1 MAYEK
6 LFTPGKIGNV
16 EIKNRVVMPPMM
28 LGFGQFDGTP
38 TETMMNYYEERAIG
52 GAGLI
57 VTEITRVNDFSGAS
71 AFAQL
76 AISHD
81 YHIAPLKEMID
92 RIHRHGT
99 KMFIQLHHPG
109 RQNLGLMMGTV
120 PVSIAMHRLIGN
132 CYDNLF
138 YKVAPMG
145 KKLMEKDF
153 VLKTSSPS
161 ACARAYSA
169 ESLNREM
176 SVKEVRKIIQQFI
189 DGAVRAKKAGADGV
203 ELHAAHGYLIQQ
215 FLSPY
220 TNQRTDCYGGSF
232 ENRLRFLSE
241 ILTGIK
247 SACGKDFPVIVRLSV
262 DECYKEIG
270 KPGVGYTLTDGVKMA
285 KEIEKMGA
293 DAIDVSSAG
302 YDTYN
307 YWLEPTS
314 FEPGWRKYMAAAVK
328 KEVSIPVLA
337 ANLIRSPEQAEEQLA
352 EGIQDFVC
360 LGRPHIADPYWA
372 NKAKNGKA
380 DEIKRCICCLYCME
394 SMQHNAYNGTH
405 ANCSVNPKLGHE
417 KEVLSRDGDG
427 RTVVIVG
434 AGPAGLSAAETLGK
448 RGFKPIVL
456 EKQPE
461 AGGQLQLAN
470 KPPLKD
476 KINWCI
482 EDLVTAALHNGAE
495 IRYNTEATPELIAS
509 LSPYAV
515 IIATGASSVKPRS
528 IPGVDLPNVCTTTEI
543 LDGTVQLSKQK
554 VAVIG
559 SGMTGLETAELL
571 CAQGNRV
578 TVVEMADSIAPGTWM
593 QHIDDCMPRLLA
605 AGTAF
610 LPAHKLCA
618 IHEDC
623 IEVQDTKTQQKKN
636 IDTSFV
642 VLSLGVR
649 SDNAL
654 YTLLKS
660 RYARIY
666 CIGDA
671 EKTGRI
677 ADATAR
683 GYRVARDLD

>member
-1 MAYEK
+1 MKYEK

-16 EIKNRVVMPPMM
+16 ELKNRIVMPPMM

-38 TETMMNYYEERAIG
+38 TKEMMDYYEERAIG

-57 VTEITRVNDFSGAS
+57 ITEITRVNDFSGAS

-99 KMFIQLHHPG
+99 KLFVQLHHPG

-120 PVSIAMHRLIGN
+120 PFSVAMERIMGKA
-132 CYDNLF
+132 YDRMF
-138 YKVAPMG
+138 YKIAPIG
-145 KKLMEKDF
+145 KKLMEKDL
-153 VLKTSSPS
+153 VLKTVAPSKSP
-161 ACARAYSA
+161 RAYSA

-176 SVKEVRKIIQQFI
+176 SVHEIKKIIQQFV

-220 TNQRTDCYGGSF
+220 TNQRTDEYGGSL
-232 ENRLRFLSE
+232 ENRMRFLLE
-241 ILTGIK
+241 ILQGIK
-247 SACGKDFPVIVRLSV
+247 NACGKDYPVIVRLTV

-270 KPGVGYTLTDGVKMA
+270 REGIGYTLKDGVKMA
-285 KEIEKMGA
+285 KMLDEAGV

-328 KEVSIPVLA
+328 KEVSVPVLA
-337 ANLIRSPEQAEEQLA
+337 ANLIRSAKQAEEQL
-352 EGIQDFVC
+352 EDGIQDFVS
-360 LGRPHIADPYWA
+360 LGRPHIADPHWT
-372 NKAKNGKA
+372 NKVKEGRE

-394 SMQHNAYNGTH
+394 SMQHNAYCGTH
-405 ANCSVNPKLGHE
+405 GNCSVNPMLGHE
-417 KEVLSRDGDG
+417 TDQLTMDGNG
-427 RTVVIVG
+427 RNIIIVG
-434 AGPAGLSAAETLGK
+434 AGAAGLTAAEILGK

-456 EKQPE
+456 EKQAQ

-482 EDLVTAALHNGAE
+482 EDLVHAAEKNGAE
-495 IRYNTEATPELIAS
+495 IRYNTTADEKTIAD

-515 IIATGASSVKPRS
+515 IVATGGLAVKPRS
-528 IPGVDLPNVCTTTEI
+528 IPGTDLPTVCTTTEI
-543 LDGTVQLSKQK
+543 LDGSVKLNGKR

-559 SGMTGLETAELL
+559 SGMTGLETAEML
-571 CAQGNRV
+571 CEQKNHV
-578 TVVEMADSIAPGTWM
+578 ILVEMADTVAPGTWM
-593 QHIDDCMPRLLA
+593 QHVDDCMPRLKA
-605 AGTAF
+605 AGTEIITGHR
-610 LPAHKLCA
+610 LSA
-618 IHEDC
+618 ITPGK
-623 IEVQDTKTQQKKN
+623 IELNKTGTEN
-636 IDTSFV
+636 LRLVDADYV

-654 YTLLKS
+654 YESIKDKFS
-660 RYARIY
+660 RVYV
-666 CIGDA
+666 IGDA

-677 ADATAR
+677 ADATAA
-683 GYRVARDLD
+683 GYKVGKELR

>member
-28 LGFGQFDGTP
+28 LGFGQFDGKP

-92 RIHRHGT
+92 RVHRHGA

-120 PVSIAMHRLIGN
+120 PVSIAMHKLIGN
-132 CYDNLF
+132 CYDKLF

-145 KKLMEKDF
+145 KKLMEKDM

-161 ACARAYSA
+161 QCARAYSA

-176 SVKEVRKIIQQFI
+176 SVKEIRRIIQQFI

-232 ENRLRFLSE
+232 ENRLRFLAE

-247 SACGKDFPVIVRLSV
+247 SACGKDFPIIVRLSV

-270 KPGVGYTLTDGVKMA
+270 KSGVGYTLADGVKMA

-314 FEPGWRKYMAAAVK
+314 FQPGWRKYMAAAVK

-337 ANLIRSPEQAEEQLA
+337 ANLIRSPEQAEEQLE

-360 LGRPHIADPYWA
+360 LGRPHIADPHWA
-372 NKAKNGKA
+372 NKAKEGKA
-380 DEIKRCICCLYCME
+380 NEIKRCICCLLCME
-394 SMQHNAYNGTH
+394 SMQHNAYAGTH

-417 KEVLSRDGDG
+417 KEVLSRDGNG

-448 RGFKPIVL
+448 RGFHPIVL
-456 EKQPE
+456 EKQSE

-482 EDLVTAALHNGAE
+482 EDLVAAAVHNGAE
-495 IRYNTEATPELIAS
+495 IRYNTEATPDLIDS

-515 IIATGASSVKPRS
+515 VIATGASSVKPRA
-528 IPGVDLPNVCTTTEI
+528 IPGVDLPNVCTTTEV
-543 LDGTVQLSKQK
+543 LNGTVRPTQQK

-571 CAQGNRV
+571 CALQNQV
-578 TVVEMADSIAPGTWM
+578 TVVEMADTIAPGTWM

-605 AGTAF
+605 SGTEF

-618 IHEDC
+618 IHERD
-623 IEVQDTKTQQKKN
+623 IEVFNVKTQAKQTVAT
-636 IDTSFV
+636 DFV

-649 SDNAL
+649 SDNSL
-654 YTLLKS
+654 YALLKS
-660 RYARIY
+660 KYSKIY

-677 ADATAR
+677 ADATAQ
-683 GYRVARDLD
+683 GYKVARDLK

>member
-28 LGFGQFDGTP
+28 LGFGQFDGKP
-38 TETMMNYYEERAIG
+38 TEKMMNYYEERAIG

-92 RIHRHGT
+92 RVHRHGA

-120 PVSIAMHRLIGN
+120 PVSIAMHKLIGN
-132 CYDNLF
+132 CYDKLF

-145 KKLMEKDF
+145 KKLMEKDL

-161 ACARAYSA
+161 QCARAYSA
-169 ESLNREM
+169 ESLNRAM
-176 SVKEVRKIIQQFI
+176 SIKEIRKIIQQFI

-232 ENRLRFLSE
+232 ENRLRFLAE

-247 SACGKDFPVIVRLSV
+247 SACGKDFPIIVRLSV

-270 KPGVGYTLTDGVKMA
+270 KSGVGYTLEDGVKMA

-314 FEPGWRKYMAAAVK
+314 FQPGWRKYMAAAVK

-337 ANLIRSPEQAEEQLA
+337 ANLIRSPEQAEEQLEA
-352 EGIQDFVC
+352 GIQDFVC
-360 LGRPHIADPYWA
+360 LGRPHIADPHWA
-372 NKAKNGKA
+372 NKAKEGKA
-380 DEIKRCICCLYCME
+380 NEIKRCICCLYCME
-394 SMQHNAYNGTH
+394 SMQHNAYAGTH

-417 KEVLSRDGDG
+417 KEVLSRDGNG

-448 RGFKPIVL
+448 RGFHPIVL

-482 EDLVTAALHNGAE
+482 EDLVAAAVHNGAE
-495 IRYNTEATPELIAS
+495 IRYNTEATPERIDS

-515 IIATGASSVKPRS
+515 LIATGASSVKPRA
-528 IPGVDLPNVCTTTEI
+528 IPGVDLPNVCTTTEV
-543 LDGTVQLSKQK
+543 LNGVVRPTRQK

-571 CAQGNRV
+571 CELQNQV
-578 TVVEMADSIAPGTWM
+578 TVVEMADAIAPGTWM

-605 AGTAF
+605 AGTEF

-618 IHEDC
+618 IHAGD
-623 IEVQDTKTQQKKN
+623 IEVLNVKTQAKQS
-636 IDTSFV
+636 IDTDFV

-654 YTLLKS
+654 YALLKS
-660 RYARIY
+660 KYSKIY

-677 ADATAR
+677 ADATAQ
-683 GYRVARDLD
+683 GYKIARDLK

>member
-28 LGFGQFDGTP
+28 LGFGQFDGRP

-81 YHIAPLKEMID
+81 YHIAPLKEMIA
-92 RIHRHGT
+92 RVHRHGT

-132 CYDNLF
+132 CYDRLF

-145 KKLMEKDF
+145 KKLMEKDL

-161 ACARAYSA
+161 QCERAYSA

-176 SVKEVRKIIQQFI
+176 SVQEIQKIIQQFI

-220 TNQRTDCYGGSF
+220 TNRRTDCYGGSF
-232 ENRLRFLSE
+232 ENRMRFLAE

-270 KPGVGYTLTDGVKMA
+270 KPDIGYTLADGVKMA
-285 KEIEKMGA
+285 KEIEALGA

-314 FEPGWRKYMAAAVK
+314 FAPGWRKYMAAAVK

-337 ANLIRSPEQAEEQLA
+337 ANLIRSPEQAEAQLE

-360 LGRPHIADPYWA
+360 LGRPHIADPHWA
-372 NKAKNGKA
+372 NKAKAGKA
-380 DEIKRCICCLYCME
+380 GEIKRCICCLYCME
-394 SMQHNAYNGTH
+394 SMQHNAYAGTH

-417 KEVLSRDGDG
+417 KDILSRDGNG
-427 RTVVIVG
+427 RTVVVVG

-456 EKQPE
+456 EKQAQ

-495 IRYNTEATPELIAS
+495 IRYNTEATPELIETFA
-509 LSPYAV
+509 PYAV
-515 IIATGASSVKPRS
+515 ILATGAFSVKPRS
-528 IPGVDLPNVCTTTEI
+528 IPGVELPNVYTTTEI
-543 LDGTVQLSKQK
+543 LNGTVQLSKQHI
-554 VAVIG
+554 AVIG

-571 CAQGNRV
+571 CEQGNHV
-578 TVVEMADSIAPGTWM
+578 TVVEMADTIAPGTWM
-593 QHIDDCMPRLLA
+593 QHIDDCMPRLRA
-605 AGTAF
+605 AGVQF

-618 IHEDC
+618 INEDR
-623 IEVQDTKTQQKKN
+623 IELLDTKTQCKKTV
-636 IDTSFV
+636 DVSFV

-649 SDNAL
+649 SDNKL
-654 YTLLKS
+654 YALLKS
-660 RYARIY
+660 KYARIY

-671 EKTGRI
+671 EKPGRI
-677 ADATAR
+677 ADATSQ
-683 GYRVARDLD
+683 GYRVALDLK

>member
-16 EIKNRVVMPPMM
+16 EIKNRIVMPPMM
-28 LGFGQFDGTP
+28 LGFGQFDGSP

-92 RIHRHGT
+92 RVHRHGT
-99 KMFIQLHHPG
+99 KMFIQLHHTG
-109 RQNLGLMMGTV
+109 RQNLGQMMGTV

-132 CYDNLF
+132 CYDKLF

-145 KKLMEKDF
+145 KKLMEKDL

-161 ACARAYSA
+161 ACDRAYSA

-232 ENRLRFLSE
+232 ENRLRFITE

-247 SACGKDFPVIVRLSV
+247 TACGKDFPIIVRLSV

-270 KPGVGYTLTDGVKMA
+270 KPDVGYTLEDGVKMA
-285 KEIEKMGA
+285 KEIEKAGA

-337 ANLIRSPEQAEEQLA
+337 ANLIRSPEQAEAQLE

-360 LGRPHIADPYWA
+360 LGRPHIADPHWA
-372 NKAKNGKA
+372 NKAKAGKA
-380 DEIKRCICCLYCME
+380 NEIKRCICCLYCME
-394 SMQHNAYNGTH
+394 SMQHNAYKGSH

-417 KEVLSRDGDG
+417 KEVLSRDGNG

-434 AGPAGLSAAETLGK
+434 AGPAGLSAAETLGR

-515 IIATGASSVKPRS
+515 IIAT
-528 IPGVDLPNVCTTTEI
+528 
-543 LDGTVQLSKQK
+543 
-554 VAVIG
+554 
-559 SGMTGLETAELL
+559 
-571 CAQGNRV
+571 
-578 TVVEMADSIAPGTWM
+578 EMY
-593 QHIDDCMPRLLA
+593 H
-605 AGTAF
+605 
-610 LPAHKLCA
+610 
-618 IHEDC
+618 
-623 IEVQDTKTQQKKN
+623 
-636 IDTSFV
+636 
-642 VLSLGVR
+642 
-649 SDNAL
+649 
-654 YTLLKS
+654 
-660 RYARIY
+660 
-666 CIGDA
+666 
-671 EKTGRI
+671 
-677 ADATAR
+677 
-683 GYRVARDLD
+683 

>member
-1 MAYEK
+1 MSYQN
-6 LFTPGKIGNV
+6 LFTPGQIGNV
-16 EIKNRVVMPPMM
+16 MLKNRVVMPPMM

-38 TETMMNYYEERAIG
+38 TEKMMDYYEERAIG
-52 GAGLI
+52 GVGLI

-81 YHIAPLKEMID
+81 YHIAPLKKMID
-92 RIHRHGT
+92 RVHRHGT

-132 CYDNLF
+132 CYDKIF

-145 KKLMEKDF
+145 KKLMEKDL

-161 ACARAYSA
+161 KCNRAYSA

-176 SVKEVRKIIQQFI
+176 TVQEIRKIIQQFI
-189 DGAVRAKKAGADGV
+189 DGAVRAQKAGADGV

-220 TNQRTDCYGGSF
+220 TNRRTDCYGGSLQ
-232 ENRLRFLSE
+232 NRLRFLLE
-241 ILTGIK
+241 ILKGIK
-247 SACGKDFPVIVRLSV
+247 TACGSDFPVIVRLSV

-270 KPGVGYTLTDGVKMA
+270 REGIGYTLEEGVQMA
-285 KEIEKMGA
+285 KVIEAAGA

-328 KEVSIPVLA
+328 KEVKIPVLA
-337 ANLIRSPEQAEEQLA
+337 ANLIRSPEQAEAQLA

-360 LGRPHIADPYWA
+360 LGRPLIADPHWA
-372 NKAKNGKA
+372 EKAQAGRA
-380 DEIKRCICCLYCME
+380 SEIKRCICCLTCME
-394 SMQHNAYNGTH
+394 TMQTNAYKGSH
-405 ANCSVNPKLGHE
+405 ANCSVNPRLGHE
-417 KEVLSRDGDG
+417 TELLSRDGNG

-434 AGPAGLSAAETLGK
+434 AGAAGLSAAETLGK
-448 RGFKPIVL
+448 RGFRPVVL
-456 EKQPE
+456 EKESQ

-482 EDLVTAALHNGAE
+482 EDLARAAEKNGAE
-495 IRYNTEATPELIAS
+495 IRYNTLATAETIAEF
-509 LSPYAV
+509 SPYAV
-515 IIATGASSVKPRS
+515 MIATGANSVKPRS
-528 IPGVDLPNVCTTTEI
+528 IPGVTLPNVCTTTEI
-543 LDGTVQLSKQK
+543 LNGTVKLQNKN

-571 CAQGNRV
+571 CTQSNRV
-578 TVVEMADSIAPGTWM
+578 TVVEMAENIAPGTWM
-593 QHIDDCMPRLLA
+593 QHLDDCLPRLQNA
-605 AGTAF
+605 DTVFKTG
-610 LPAHKLCA
+610 HKLCA
-618 IHEDC
+618 IRENEIELENMQTKQHTC
-623 IEVQDTKTQQKKN
+623 IQMD
-636 IDTSFV
+636 FV
-642 VLSLGVR
+642 VLSMGVA
-649 SDNAL
+649 SDRLL
-654 YTLLKS
+654 YTQIKAQ
-660 RYARIY
+660 YPRIFL
-666 CIGDA
+666 IGDA

-677 ADATAR
+677 ADATAA
-683 GYRVARDLD
+683 GYRAAKNLK

>member
-38 TETMMNYYEERAIG
+38 TEAMMNYYEERAIG

-92 RIHRHGT
+92 RVHRHGT

-132 CYDNLF
+132 CYDKLF

-145 KKLMEKDF
+145 KKLMEKDL

-161 ACARAYSA
+161 ACERAYSA

-176 SVKEVRKIIQQFI
+176 SIKEVQKIIQQFI

-220 TNQRTDCYGGSF
+220 TNHRTDCYGGSF
-232 ENRLRFLSE
+232 ENRMRFLLE

-270 KPGVGYTLTDGVKMA
+270 KPDVGYTLEDGVKMA
-285 KEIEKMGA
+285 KEIEKAGA

-314 FEPGWRKYMAAAVK
+314 FSPGWRKYMAAAVK
-328 KEVSIPVLA
+328 KEVSVPVLA
-337 ANLIRSPEQAEEQLA
+337 ANLIRSPEQAEAQLE

-360 LGRPHIADPYWA
+360 LGRPHIADPHWA
-372 NKAKNGKA
+372 NKAKAGKA
-380 DEIKRCICCLYCME
+380 EEIKRCICCLYCME
-394 SMQHNAYNGTH
+394 SMQHNAYKGSH

-417 KEVLSRDGDG
+417 KEVLSRDGNG

-434 AGPAGLSAAETLGK
+434 AGPAGLSAAETFGK

-456 EKQPE
+456 EKQSE

-482 EDLVTAALHNGAE
+482 EDLSTAALKNGAE
-495 IRYNTEATPELIAS
+495 IRYNTEATPELIAE

-515 IIATGASSVKPRS
+515 ILATGANSVKPRA

-543 LDGTVQLSKQK
+543 LDGTIRLEKRK

-571 CAQGNRV
+571 CEQGNRV
-578 TVVEMADSIAPGTWM
+578 TVVEMADAIAPGTWM
-593 QHIDDCMPRLLA
+593 QHIDDCMPRLRA
-605 AGTAF
+605 AGTEF
-610 LPAHKLCA
+610 LPGHKLCA
-618 IHEDC
+618 IHEDS
-623 IEVQDTKTQQKKN
+623 IELLETKTNQKKTVETN
-636 IDTSFV
+636 FT

-654 YTLLKS
+654 YQLLKAQ
-660 RYARIY
+660 YPRIY

-671 EKTGRI
+671 SKTGRI
-677 ADATAR
+677 ADATAQ
-683 GYRVARDLD
+683 GYSIARDLK

>member
-16 EIKNRVVMPPMM
+16 EIKNRIVMPPMM

-92 RIHRHGT
+92 RVHRHGT

-132 CYDNLF
+132 CYDKLF

-145 KKLMEKDF
+145 KKLMEKDL

-161 ACARAYSA
+161 ACDRAYSTEIKHRDIA
-169 ESLNREM
+169 D
-176 SVKEVRKIIQQFI
+176 KQDRKIIQQLR
-189 DGAVRAKKAGADGV
+189 DLYLRAKKAGADGV

-232 ENRLRFLSE
+232 ENRLRFITE

-247 SACGKDFPVIVRLSV
+247 TACGKDFPIIVRLSV

-270 KPGVGYTLTDGVKMA
+270 KPDVGYTLEDGVKMA
-285 KEIEKMGA
+285 KEIEKAGA

-337 ANLIRSPEQAEEQLA
+337 ANLIRSPEQAEAQLE

-360 LGRPHIADPYWA
+360 LGRPHIADPHWA
-372 NKAKNGKA
+372 NKAKAGKA
-380 DEIKRCICCLYCME
+380 NEIKRCICCLYCME
-394 SMQHNAYNGTH
+394 SMQHNAYKGSH

-417 KEVLSRDGDG
+417 KEVLSRDGNG

-434 AGPAGLSAAETLGK
+434 AGPAGLSAAETLGR

-543 LDGTVQLSKQK
+543 LDGTVRLSKQK

-605 AGTAF
+605 AGPAF
-610 LPAHKLCA
+610 LPAHK
-618 IHEDC
+618 
-623 IEVQDTKTQQKKN
+623 
-636 IDTSFV
+636 
-642 VLSLGVR
+642 
-649 SDNAL
+649 
-654 YTLLKS
+654 
-660 RYARIY
+660 
-666 CIGDA
+666 
-671 EKTGRI
+671 
-677 ADATAR
+677 
-683 GYRVARDLD
+683 

>member
-1 MAYEK
+1 MPYEK

-38 TETMMNYYEERAIG
+38 TEAMMNYYEERAIG
-52 GAGLI
+52 GTGLI

-92 RIHRHGT
+92 RVHRHGA

-132 CYDNLF
+132 CYDKLF

-145 KKLMEKDF
+145 KKLMEMDL

-161 ACARAYSA
+161 ACERAYSA

-176 SVKEVRKIIQQFI
+176 STSEIRKIIKQFI

-215 FLSPY
+215 FLSLY
-220 TNQRTDCYGGSF
+220 TNHRTDCYGGSF
-232 ENRLRFLSE
+232 ENRMRFLSE

-270 KPGVGYTLTDGVKMA
+270 KPGVGYTLEDGVQMA

-314 FEPGWRKYMAAAVK
+314 FRPGWRKYMAAAVK

-337 ANLIRSPEQAEEQLA
+337 ANLIRSPEQAEEQLE

-360 LGRPHIADPYWA
+360 LGRPHIADPHWA
-372 NKAKNGKA
+372 NKAKAGKA

-394 SMQHNAYNGTH
+394 SMQNNAYAGTH

-417 KEVLSRDGDG
+417 KEVLSRDGNG

-456 EKQPE
+456 EKQAN

-482 EDLVTAALHNGAE
+482 EDLVTAAVKNGAE
-495 IRYNTEATPELIAS
+495 IRYNTEATPELIAE
-509 LSPYAV
+509 LLPYAV
-515 IIATGASSVKPRS
+515 IIATGANAVKPRA

-543 LDGTVQLSKQK
+543 LDGTIKLKKRK

-571 CAQGNRV
+571 CEQGNRV

-593 QHIDDCMPRLLA
+593 QHIDDCMPRLRS
-605 AGTAF
+605 AGTEF

-618 IHEDC
+618 IYEDH
-623 IEVQDTKTQQKKN
+623 IELQDTKTQQKQTLE
-636 IDTSFV
+636 TSFV

-649 SDNAL
+649 PDNAL
-654 YTLLKS
+654 YLRLKAQ
-660 RYARIY
+660 YPRIY
-666 CIGDA
+666 HIGDA
-671 EKTGRI
+671 SKTGRI
-677 ADATAR
+677 ADATAQ
-683 GYRVARDLD
+683 GYRAARDLK

>member
-1 MAYEK
+1 M
-6 LFTPGKIGNV
+6 
-16 EIKNRVVMPPMM
+16 
-28 LGFGQFDGTP
+28 
-38 TETMMNYYEERAIG
+38 
-52 GAGLI
+52 
-57 VTEITRVNDFSGAS
+57 
-71 AFAQL
+71 
-76 AISHD
+76 
-81 YHIAPLKEMID
+81 
-92 RIHRHGT
+92 
-99 KMFIQLHHPG
+99 
-109 RQNLGLMMGTV
+109 
-120 PVSIAMHRLIGN
+120 
-132 CYDNLF
+132 
-138 YKVAPMG
+138 
-145 KKLMEKDF
+145 
-153 VLKTSSPS
+153 KTSSPS
-161 ACARAYSA
+161 ACDRAYSA

-232 ENRLRFLSE
+232 ENRLRFITE

-247 SACGKDFPVIVRLSV
+247 TACGKDFPIIVRLSV

-270 KPGVGYTLTDGVKMA
+270 KPDVGYTLEDGVKMA
-285 KEIEKMGA
+285 KEIEKAGA

-328 KEVSIPVLA
+328 KEVSNPELA
-337 ANLIRSPEQAEEQLA
+337 ANLIRTPEEPEAHLE
-352 EGIQDFVC
+352 EGIQVFVC
-360 LGRPHIADPYWA
+360 LGRPHIADPHWA
-372 NKAKNGKA
+372 NKAKAGKA
-380 DEIKRCICCLYCME
+380 NEIKRCICCLYCME
-394 SMQHNAYNGTH
+394 SMQHNAYKGSH

-417 KEVLSRDGDG
+417 KEVLSRDGNG

-434 AGPAGLSAAETLGK
+434 AGPAGLSAAETLGR

-605 AGTAF
+605 AGTA
-610 LPAHKLCA
+610 
-618 IHEDC
+618 
-623 IEVQDTKTQQKKN
+623 
-636 IDTSFV
+636 V
-642 VLSLGVR
+642 VR
-649 SDNAL
+649 AP
-654 YTLLKS
+654 K
-660 RYARIY
+660 
-666 CIGDA
+666 
-671 EKTGRI
+671 
-677 ADATAR
+677 
-683 GYRVARDLD
+683 

>member
-38 TETMMNYYEERAIG
+38 TEKMMDYYEERAIG
-52 GAGLI
+52 GTGLI
-57 VTEITRVNDFSGAS
+57 VTEITRVNDFSGAT

-92 RIHRHGT
+92 RVHRHGA

-109 RQNLGLMMGTV
+109 RQNLGLMVGTV
-120 PVSIAMHRLIGN
+120 PVSIAMHRLLGN
-132 CYDNLF
+132 CYDQLF
-138 YKVAPMG
+138 FKVAPIG
-145 KKLMEKDF
+145 KKMMEKDM
-153 VLKTSSPS
+153 VLKTVSPS
-161 ACARAYSA
+161 RCARAYSA
-169 ESLNREM
+169 NSLNREM
-176 SVKEVRKIIQQFI
+176 PTKEVQKIIQQFI
-189 DGAVRAKKAGADGV
+189 DGAVRAQKAGADGV

-220 TNQRTDCYGGSF
+220 TNQRTDCYGGNF
-232 ENRLRFLSE
+232 ENRMRFVTE
-241 ILTGIK
+241 ILAGIK
-247 SACGKDFPVIVRLSV
+247 SACGKDYPVIVRLSV

-270 KPGVGYTLTDGVKMA
+270 RAGIGYTLEDGVEMA
-285 KEIEKMGA
+285 KAIEKAGA
-293 DAIDVSSAG
+293 DAIDVSCAG

-314 FEPGWRKYMAAAVK
+314 FAPGWRKYMAAAVK

-337 ANLIRSPEQAEEQLA
+337 ANLIRSPEQAEQQLE

-360 LGRPHIADPYWA
+360 LGRPHIADPHWA
-372 NKAKNGKA
+372 NKAKSGKA

-394 SMQHNAYNGTH
+394 SMQNNAYKGSH
-405 ANCSVNPKLGHE
+405 ANCSVNPKLGYE
-417 KEVLSRDGDG
+417 KEILSRDGDG
-427 RTVVIVG
+427 RTVLIVG

-448 RGFKPIVL
+448 RGFKPIIL
-456 EKQPE
+456 EKQSK

-470 KPPLKD
+470 KPPLKE
-476 KINWCI
+476 KIDWCI
-482 EDLVTAALHNGAE
+482 ADLLHAAKQNGTQ
-495 IRYNTEATPELIAS
+495 IHYNTEATPELITS
-509 LSPYAV
+509 FSPYAV
-515 IIATGASSVKPRS
+515 IVATGASSVKPRS
-528 IPGVDLPNVCTTTEI
+528 IAGVDLPNVCTTTEI
-543 LDGTVQLSKQK
+543 LNGTVNLTNQK

-571 CAQGNRV
+571 NAQGNRV
-578 TVVEMADSIAPGTWM
+578 TVVEMADAIAPGTWM
-593 QHIDDCMPRLLA
+593 QHIDDCMPRLKA
-605 AGTAF
+605 NGTEF
-610 LPAHKLCA
+610 LPAHKLCSIQA
-618 IHEDC
+618 DSITL
-623 IEVQDTKTQQKKN
+623 QNTKTNQMKTLETN
-636 IDTSFV
+636 FT

-654 YTLLKS
+654 YALLKS
-660 RYARIY
+660 QYPRIY

-677 ADATAR
+677 ADATAQ
-683 GYRVARDLD
+683 GYRVARDLK